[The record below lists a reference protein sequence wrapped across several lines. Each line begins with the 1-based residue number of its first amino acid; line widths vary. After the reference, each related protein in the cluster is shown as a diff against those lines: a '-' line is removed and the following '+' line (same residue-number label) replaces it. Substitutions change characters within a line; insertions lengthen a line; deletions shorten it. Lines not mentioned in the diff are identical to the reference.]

1 MQFQTLASLLCATA
15 SVFSQPAKA
24 QDSSS
29 AIGNVGDWFS
39 MVVYPQ
45 IHNATY
51 NSTFNMD
58 YYSQQQMPWIY
69 SLWKPFGMK
78 GYTITTLG
86 LDAPYSVVTY
96 LYFSNAEQFDQ
107 AFAAHGVEIFSRL
120 PLFSS
125 EYPPHYVGEV
135 FNVTI

>member
-1 MQFQTLASLLCATA
+1 
-15 SVFSQPAKA
+15 
-24 QDSSS
+24 
-29 AIGNVGDWFS
+29 

-51 NSTFNMD
+51 DSTFNMD

-96 LYFSNAEQFDQ
+96 LYFSNAGQFAD
-107 AFAAHGVEIFSRL
+107 AFAAHGEEIFARL

-125 EYPPHYVGEV
+125 EYPPHYLGEV
-135 FNVTI
+135 TNKTI